1 MILTVVVIDIIKEG
15 TLISNFV
22 TTKVECFFVWYIS
35 TKYYKYISLKSLDF
49 TCNNKKI
56 NVKC

>member
-35 TKYYKYISLKSLDF
+35 TKYYKYMDF